1 MTEPLIN
8 PGMKVAELIERWP
21 ALEDVLIA
29 QAPAF
34 RKLKNPV
41 LRRTVARVATLE
53 QAAGVAGISV
63 RDLVMTLRKAAGQ
76 PVDQGETGAEAVTVE
91 DEEGTPAWLDEGR
104 ITRRV
109 DADALLAAGK
119 SPLALVNQEA
129 GGLAA
134 GDILEVT
141 VAFLPSPLIEALRK
155 QGYRCAVQEA
165 GEGYRLL
172 VTRGQP

>member
-34 RKLKNPV
+34 KKLRNPI

-63 RDLVMTLRKAAGQ
+63 RDLVMKLREAAGQ
-76 PVDQGETGAEAVTVE
+76 RVDAAEAGHAEVALE
-91 DEEGTPAWLDEGR
+91 DEDEIPAWFNEEH
-104 ITRRV
+104 IARRV
-109 DADALLAAGK
+109 DADALLAAGQ
-119 SPLALVNQEA
+119 SPLTTVNQEA
-129 GGLAA
+129 HELEA
-134 GDILEVT
+134 GQILEVT
-141 VAFLPSPLIEALRK
+141 VAFRPSPLIDALRK
-155 QGYRCAVQEA
+155 QGYRCGVQQGEA
-165 GEGYRLL
+165 GFRLL
-172 VTRGQP
+172 VTPGGS